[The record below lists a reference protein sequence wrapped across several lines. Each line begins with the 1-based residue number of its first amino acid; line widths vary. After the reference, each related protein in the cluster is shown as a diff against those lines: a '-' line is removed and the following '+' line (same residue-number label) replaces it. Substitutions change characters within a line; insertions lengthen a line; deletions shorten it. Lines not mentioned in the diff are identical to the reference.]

1 MKWHLDLSVFLFD
14 KMKEQNDHAEA
25 VERQDD
31 RDVDARGVRR
41 LLVHLLQRKVGAFVQ
56 DKLVRLYTLNSLD
69 RLLVI
74 FY

>member
-41 LLVHLLQRKVGAFVQ
+41 LLVHLLQRKVGAFVHE
-56 DKLVRLYTLNSLD
+56 K
-69 RLLVI
+69 
-74 FY
+74 